1 MHLALYRKYRPKSF
15 DDVISQPHITTTLK
29 NQILTDKVSHAYLFT
44 GSRGTGKTTCAKILS
59 MAVNCLHP
67 IDGSPCMECERCRE
81 IDSGASSDVLEMD
94 AASNNGVNDI
104 RDLRDEVSYI
114 PANCKYRVYIID
126 EVHMLSTAAFNA
138 LLKTIEEPP
147 EHVIFILATTEL
159 HKVPA
164 TIVSRCQRFE
174 FRRIDVADS
183 CARLESIAS
192 NEGFEITHE
201 AAELISR
208 ISDGGMRD
216 ALSVLD
222 RCAVS
227 SNKVTTELVRE
238 AAGVPDST
246 SLFSI
251 AEMIAARNISGCI
264 QLLNELHNRSK
275 DIARL
280 IDELSAHYRDL
291 MLYKTVPDDRGL
303 LGALPDEYP
312 QVERIAGL
320 YSLDDILRCLTL
332 LQQCEDAMG
341 KTRQRKTLAEMCF
354 VKMCI
359 GTVVQPQTA
368 AAPPKPAAKPVKPP
382 VEEEFVPQPESEL
395 SPQQKESI
403 SKAHE
408 LIQRHIGKTETPA
421 EKPTETPAEKPA
433 ETLAEKPAEAPA
445 EKPAEVPAEKP
456 AEISEQALPENI
468 PEEPSVEPPVLD
480 EPPEPSMPEPYE
492 EPQLDEPKTAEIPE
506 QTADSGKLESISAEQ
521 WQKIREVLPR
531 MYSYMTE
538 DVKPVVNAD
547 GVLELHTAMDMLEV
561 QVTRKGY
568 GDLEQ
573 AAESVLG
580 RKPRILVITEKTE
593 QKHDDGDSPIKALLA
608 RAEQLNIPVQYK

>member
-67 IDGSPCMECERCRE
+67 IDGSPCMECEICRE

-174 FRRIDVADS
+174 FRRINVADS
-183 CARLESIAS
+183 CARLESIAD
-192 NEGFEITHE
+192 NEGFEITPE

-227 SNKVTTELVRE
+227 SKKITTELVRE

-246 SLFSI
+246 SLFRF
-251 AEMIAARNISGCI
+251 AEMIAAKDISGCI

-291 MLYKTVPDDRGL
+291 MLYKTVPNDRHL

-312 QVERIAGL
+312 EVERIAEL
-320 YSLDDILRCLTL
+320 YSLDEILRCLTL

-359 GTVVQPQTA
+359 GAGVQPETA
-368 AAPPKPAAKPVKPP
+368 AAPAKPAPKPAPVQE
-382 VEEEFVPQPESEL
+382 VFVPQPDSEL
-395 SPQQKESI
+395 SPQVKASLN
-403 SKAHE
+403 KAHE
-408 LIQRHIGKTETPA
+408 LIQRRIGQTEKPA
-421 EKPTETPAEKPA
+421 EPAAEKPA
-433 ETLAEKPAEAPA
+433 ESPSVVSDENLEESSGEKPAEAVEEKTA
-445 EKPAEVPAEKP
+445 ETPTENKSEEPVAAPVPTE
-456 AEISEQALPENI
+456 L
-468 PEEPSVEPPVLD
+468 PEEPPLP
-480 EPPEPSMPEPYE
+480 PEPYE
-492 EPQLDEPKTAEIPE
+492 EPIISENTAIETPAEESNEQLIP
-506 QTADSGKLESISAEQ
+506 TADKLESISMEQ
-521 WQKIREVLPR
+521 WQKIRAALPR
-531 MYSYMTE
+531 MYGYMTE
-538 DVKPVVNAD
+538 NVNPVVNSD
-547 GVLELHTAMDMLEV
+547 GVLELHADSDSLEV
-561 QVTRKGY
+561 QVTRKGF

-573 AAESVLG
+573 AAQSVLG
-580 RKPRILVITEKTE
+580 RKVAIKVITEKVERE
-593 QKHDDGDSPIKALLA
+593 QNEESPVKALLA

>member
-15 DDVISQPHITTTLK
+15 DDVISQPHITATLK
-29 NQILTDKVSHAYLFT
+29 NQILSDKVSHAYLFT

-67 IDGSPCMECERCRE
+67 INGNPCMECAICRE

-114 PANCKYRVYIID
+114 PASCKYRVYIID
-126 EVHMLSTAAFNA
+126 EVHMLTPSAFNA

-174 FRRIDVADS
+174 FRRIDIADS
-183 CARLESIAS
+183 CEKLIGIAH
-192 NEGFEITHE
+192 NEGFEITPD

-227 SNKVTTELVRE
+227 SDKVTTELVRE

-246 SLFSI
+246 SLFRFS
-251 AEMIAARNISGCI
+251 EMIAAKDISGCI

-280 IDELSAHYRDL
+280 MDELSAHYRDL
-291 MLYKTVPDDRGL
+291 MLYKTVPNDRQL
-303 LGALPDEYP
+303 LGALPDEYE
-312 QVERIAGL
+312 QVSRIAE
-320 YSLDDILRCLTL
+320 YYTLDDILCCLTL

-359 GTVVQPQTA
+359 GAQVQTA
-368 AAPPKPAAKPVKPP
+368 PAAPLPKPAVKPVPAQ
-382 VEEEFVPQPESEL
+382 EEFVPQPDSEL
-395 SPQQKESI
+395 SPQVKESI
-403 SKAHE
+403 SKVHE
-408 LIQRHIGKTETPA
+408 IVNRHIGQV
-421 EKPTETPAEKPA
+421 EKPA
-433 ETLAEKPAEAPA
+433 SSQPEVPA
-445 EKPAEVPAEKP
+445 EKPAEVPAPPP
-456 AEISEQALPENI
+456 AEALADNKPQLDNVQASVSAELPEDNL
-468 PEEPSVEPPVLD
+468 PEEPPLPIEPPIE
-480 EPPEPSMPEPYE
+480 EPVSSYETAPE
-492 EPQLDEPKTAEIPE
+492 EPQADTEQLIP
-506 QTADSGKLESISAEQ
+506 DSDKLEAISMEQ
-521 WQKIREVLPR
+521 WQKIRGALPR
-531 MYSYMTE
+531 MYGYMTE
-538 DVKPVVNAD
+538 DVNPVVNSD
-547 GVLELHTAMDMLEV
+547 GVLELHTGSDSLEV
-561 QVTRKGY
+561 QVTRKGF

-573 AAESVLG
+573 AAQSVLG
-580 RKPRILVITEKTE
+580 RKVRIQVITEKAE
-593 QKHDDGDSPIKALLA
+593 QEQTDDSSPLKALLE